1 MGYDVLLFDLDGTLT
16 ESGPGIMHSA
26 AWALEQLGIPVGEPE
41 LLRRFVGP
49 PLSDTFQ
56 NCYGVPPEQVEE
68 AIRLYRVWYNDHG
81 GIYESEPYPGIAE
94 LLKELNRRGKRL
106 MVATSKPLPLAEVVL
121 NHWGLTEHFEAV
133 FGGTMDERG
142 CKKSLVVK
150 HALDCCGHAAAKGR
164 VLMVGD
170 REHDVFGAHENAIPC
185 AGVLWGYGS
194 EEEFAAAGAEYI
206 VKDCAELLKI
216 AGGN

>member
-26 AWALEQLGIPVGEPE
+26 AWALKQLGVPVGEPE

-81 GIYESEPYPGIAE
+81 GIYESEPYPGIVE

-121 NHWGLTEHFEAV
+121 DHWGLTEHFEAV
-133 FGGTMDERG
+133 FGGTMDEKG

-150 HALDCCGHAAAKGR
+150 HALDCCGDAAAQGR

-170 REHDVFGAHENAIPC
+170 REHDIFGAHENAIPC